1 MNRSVFVIVAAVL
14 VLIVAAAT
22 FFGDADER
30 RGGPPLD
37 PQSTIDD
44 GSAAAWIL
52 VEQTGRSIEIGE
64 FDPGSATNVLV
75 DPVALDQPGI
85 DRVQTYVES
94 GGQVVLLDPDE
105 RLVELAGAG
114 TLDDDLAC
122 DVEGF
127 TDVDSLTTGVA
138 RAIASPAGAQ
148 SCFEVAD
155 GWLVV
160 SAPMGTGR
168 LVAVGSSRP
177 FMNQWLAADDNAAFV
192 VGVVG
197 LTEGPI
203 TVVATE
209 RFAAIG
215 AGDLTLME
223 LISPVA
229 WSVVAMVLVV
239 LAFYA
244 LTRSRRLG
252 NPVDETDLVEID
264 ATELTKAT
272 ARLYER
278 SKARSV
284 GTTRMYSLLDDDLG
298 RRWRIDPREAGAEA
312 VATKV
317 RALPGERPLLKEA
330 LDPRAPEDDAGY
342 VRRIGALVQARR
354 IVTGSKRKE
363 IQEERSPT

>member
-1 MNRSVFVIVAAVL
+1 MNRSVLVIVAAVL
-14 VLIVAAAT
+14 VLVVAAAT

-52 VEQTGRSIEIGE
+52 VEQVGRSIDIGE

-75 DPVALDQPGI
+75 DPVALDREDIEQV
-85 DRVQTYVES
+85 RAYAEA
-94 GGQVVLLDPDE
+94 GGHVVLLDPDE

-122 DVEGF
+122 DIEGF

-138 RAIASPAGAQ
+138 RAIASPPGAQ
-148 SCFEVAD
+148 RCFEVAD

-160 SAPMGTGR
+160 SAPIGSGR
-168 LVAVGSSRP
+168 VVAVGSSRP
-177 FMNQWLAADDNAAFV
+177 FMNQWLSADDNAAFV
-192 VGVVG
+192 VGVMG
-197 LTEGPI
+197 LTQGPI
-203 TVVATE
+203 TVVGTE

-229 WSVVAMVLVV
+229 WSIVAMVLVV

-252 NPVDETDLVEID
+252 DPVEETDLVEID
-264 ATELTKAT
+264 ATELTMAT

-278 SKARSV
+278 SKAREV
-284 GTTRMYSLLDDDLG
+284 GTKRMYSLLDDDLG
-298 RRWRIDPREAGAEA
+298 RRWRIDPREAGADA

-317 RALPGERPLLKEA
+317 RALPSERSLLKEA
-330 LDPRAPEDDAGY
+330 LDPRAPGDDAGY
-342 VRRIGALVQARR
+342 VTRIGALVQARR
-354 IVTGSKRKE
+354 IATGSKRNNSP
-363 IQEERSPT
+363 EERRPT